1 MDTMDDDCTV
11 YQTMEYLSKKWSL
24 IILLEIYKGL
34 NEKKRYSE
42 IKKNIPTI
50 SPKILSTRL
59 KELEKEGII
68 KKNIDTSSFPIKCE
82 YSLTNSGIDL
92 INIIKNI
99 KNWSLKWKIEN
110 QICKERNC
118 KDCEL

>member
-1 MDTMDDDCTV
+1 MDDDCTV
-11 YQTMEYLSKKWSL
+11 YKTMEYLSKKWSL
-24 IILLEIYKGL
+24 IIILEIYKGE
-34 NEKKRYSE
+34 NEEKRYSI

-82 YSLTNSGIDL
+82 YSLTNSGKDL

-99 KNWSLKWKIEN
+99 KNWALKWNIEN
-110 QICKERNC
+110 QICEERNC
-118 KDCEL
+118 KDCDL

>member
-1 MDTMDDDCTV
+1 MDDNCSV

-24 IILLEIYKGL
+24 IILLEIYKG
-34 NEKKRYSE
+34 KYYSKRYSE
-42 IKKNIPTI
+42 IKKNIPNI
-50 SPKILSTRL
+50 SPKILSKRL

-68 KKNIDTSSFPIKCE
+68 NKKIDTASFPIKCE
-82 YSLTNSGIDL
+82 YSLTKSGEDL

-99 KNWSLKWKIEN
+99 KKWTLTWKIKN
-110 QICKERNC
+110 KICQEKNC

>member
-1 MDTMDDDCTV
+1 MDTMDNDCTV

-24 IILLEIYKGL
+24 VILLEIFKGL

-42 IKKNIPTI
+42 IKKNIPNI
-50 SPKILSTRL
+50 STKILSTRL
-59 KELEKEGII
+59 KELEKEGALI
-68 KKNIDTSSFPIKCE
+68 KNIDTSSFPIKCE
-82 YSLTNSGIDL
+82 YSLTNSGKDL

-99 KNWSLKWKIEN
+99 KNWALKWNIEN
-110 QICKERNC
+110 QICEERNC

>member
-1 MDTMDDDCTV
+1 MDDDCTV

-42 IKKNIPTI
+42 IKKNIATI

-99 KNWSLKWKIEN
+99 KDWSLKWKIKN
-110 QICKERNC
+110 QICEERNC

>member
-1 MDTMDDDCTV
+1 MDDDCTV

-24 IILLEIYKGL
+24 IILLEIYKGE

-50 SPKILSTRL
+50 SPKILSSRL
-59 KELEKEGII
+59 KELEKERMLT
-68 KKNIDTSSFPIKCE
+68 KNIDTSSFPIKCE
-82 YSLTNSGIDL
+82 YSLTNSGKDL

-99 KNWSLKWKIEN
+99 KNWALKWNIEN

-118 KDCEL
+118 KDCDL